1 MAEKLNESTWTSFLK
16 KQKLE
21 LDDKGLAKAL
31 GALEKSD
38 ESKPESRL
46 DALKE
51 VDAQIA
57 KQVVALAKRKK
68 ELGDK
73 PWKEVKDK
81 LDEMLVECG
90 RLTQETRAAMAAQ
103 SGALAGAIADTVA
116 ALDAVTKALAGAIK
130 IAEDKH
136 DARLEA
142 LEKVDQAIAKETV
155 ALGRRKKDLG
165 DKRWKDAKDKLDAML
180 ADAER
185 LTKETRAAKDG
196 AEEDDEPGSVLL
208 EPKRLQSML
217 LRCKRDPELSMNFGF
232 VDAEGKKPAFFAMHP
247 RMSGKKLFAT
257 LRAETGARSGAFGT
271 AWIQVDGE
279 FKGTCLMLQ
288 LDKPLSGLVK
298 KVKGPVKAAGFKIAK
313 AVLWNSDGS
322 VFEQEDEVDDGQ
334 GDAGAG
340 AAATAPAQAKTI
352 SPEMTAMMARATA
365 VLTKL
370 AAAGDALDATQA
382 KDAKLRASES
392 LMNGRKGEW
401 DPAEALMKEAEAL
414 VASVKAA
421 DPAASS
427 TATPTAT
434 ATTGDDAMVRGTAKA
449 PPIDA
454 LAFRTRLTGMV
465 PLMKPVEAA
474 GGKVADQIKVK
485 RDEAVALVRQKG
497 AGAAEFA
504 KAQALLDDI
513 EALLGDSAGTAQT
526 GGVPKVATATG
537 AKVVFQQTRL
547 SWDTTRKQVQAE
559 LKKLEDSVLAETKGE
574 PDSEQIA
581 QNSKVLYSVLDRLDE
596 RLIDKLDDALNAST
610 PEARAGFNQDAR
622 KIVGEYIAYVKSDE
636 LLRDIDDNGFVDIKL
651 SSMLTERLNAMA
663 AQLASAVAA

>member
-1 MAEKLNESTWTSFLK
+1 MADKLNESTWTGFLK

-21 LDDKGLAKAL
+21 VDDKGLAKAL
-31 GALEKSD
+31 GAFEKTD

-73 PWKEVKDK
+73 PWKEAKEK

-142 LEKVDQAIAKETV
+142 LGKVDEAIAKETV

-165 DKRWKDAKDKLDAML
+165 DKRWKEAKDKLDTML

-185 LTKETRAAKDG
+185 LTQETRAAKDG

-208 EPKRLQSML
+208 DPKRLQSML

-257 LRAETGARSGAFGT
+257 LRTETSARSGAFGT
-271 AWIQVDGE
+271 AWVEVDGK

-298 KVKGPVKAAGFKIAK
+298 KVKAPVKAAGFKIAK
-313 AVLWNSDGS
+313 AVLWDADGS

-334 GDAGAG
+334 GVATAG
-340 AAATAPAQAKTI
+340 AAATAPAKTT
-352 SPEMTAMMARATA
+352 SPEMTAMMARAAA
-365 VLTKL
+365 VLTSL
-370 AAAGDALDATQA
+370 AAAGDALDASQA

-401 DPAEALMKEAEAL
+401 DRAEALMKEAEAL
-414 VASVKAA
+414 VARVKAA
-421 DPAASS
+421 DPAATS
-427 TATPTAT
+427 TAT
-434 ATTGDDAMVRGTAKA
+434 ATTGDEAMVRGTAKA
-449 PPIDA
+449 PPTDA
-454 LAFRTRLTGMV
+454 LNFRTRLTGMV

-474 GGKVADQIKVK
+474 GGQVADQIKVK

-497 AGAAEFA
+497 AGPAEFA

-513 EALLGDSAGTAQT
+513 EALIAGPVGAVTK
-526 GGVPKVATATG
+526 GGTPKVAAATG

-547 SWDTTRKQVQAE
+547 TWDSTRKQVQVD
-559 LKKLEDSVLAETKGE
+559 LRKLEEAILAQCKDQ
-574 PDSEQIA
+574 PDLQQIA
-581 QNSKVLYSVLDRLDE
+581 EGTKNLYNILEHLDE
-596 RLIDKLDDALNAST
+596 RLMDKLDDALNAAT
-610 PEARAGFNQDAR
+610 PEARAELHEEAR
-622 KIVGEYIAYVKSDE
+622 TIVDEYMDYVKGEE
-636 LLRDIDDNGFVDIKL
+636 LFEDIDDNGFVAVEIA
-651 SSMLTERLNAMA
+651 STLNASLGTMA
-663 AQLASAVAA
+663 KQLRVAVTA